1 MSRTRQNEVKLAENE
16 IDMLQKIV
24 RTRTA
29 EARTVQRAKILLYSS
44 EGMNNTEIAEKL
56 DINRRSV
63 YNCISKYTAAGVDA
77 ALVDLAGRGRQA
89 TITDDENAWII
100 SIACRKPIEFG
111 YAQELWTLS
120 KLHYQIKMSCEE
132 AGHPELRD
140 IVSSTVW
147 GILNDAEIKPHKISY
162 YLERRDPEFERKME
176 EVLIVYKQVEIQFE
190 TNEDS
195 DTVTLS
201 YDEKPGIQAIK
212 NIAPD
217 LPPSK
222 EHGCVGRDYEY
233 KRLGTV
239 SLLAGMDLHS
249 GEIIPLVRNSHK
261 SSDFIDF
268 LKILDEKYD
277 DGLKIRIILDN
288 HSAHTSKET
297 MRYLTS
303 RPGRFIF
310 VFTPTHG
317 SWLNLIESFFSK
329 MARAFLR
336 GIRVNTKKELIERI
350 YRYMDE
356 VNAAPVVY
364 RWQFKMDEKHLR
376 NAGEMLRSFICMKK
390 RQWSACFAYFRTYS
404 AANDISKPVFSSS
417 FYTISN
423 IFFRRFISSSLVS
436 FNVCLT
442 DVIIVDFL
450 LMLYLSKL
458 FLMADR
464 LSRIAE

>member
-1 MSRTRQNEVKLAENE
+1 MARTRQNVVVLTDEDIAS
-16 IDMLQKIV
+16 LQKIV

-29 EARTVQRAKILLYSS
+29 EARTVQRAKILMYSAKGKS
-44 EGMNNTEIAEKL
+44 DTEIAEKL

-63 YNCISKYTAAGVDA
+63 YNCISKFTAAGVEA
-77 ALVDLAGRGRQA
+77 ALVDLAGRGRPT
-89 TITDDENAWII
+89 TITDDEKAWII

-120 KLHYQIKMSCEE
+120 KLHYQIQTHCEE
-132 AGHPELRD
+132 AGYPELNE

-147 GILNDAEIKPHKISY
+147 NILNDAEIKPHKISY

-176 EVLIVYKQVEIQFE
+176 EVLIVYKQIEIQFE
-190 TNEDS
+190 AKEDS
-195 DTVTLS
+195 DTVTVS

-217 LPPSK
+217 LPPSM

-249 GEIIPLVRNSHK
+249 GEIIPVVRNSHK

-277 DGLKIRIILDN
+277 DRLKIRIILDN

-297 MRYLTS
+297 MRYLAS

-336 GIRVNTKKELIERI
+336 GIRVNTKEELIERI
-350 YRYMDE
+350 YKYMDE
-356 VNAAPVVY
+356 VNATPVVY
-364 RWQFKMDEKHLR
+364 RWKYKMDEIK
-376 NAGEMLRSFICMKK
+376 A
-390 RQWSACFAYFRTYS
+390 
-404 AANDISKPVFSSS
+404 
-417 FYTISN
+417 
-423 IFFRRFISSSLVS
+423 
-436 FNVCLT
+436 
-442 DVIIVDFL
+442 
-450 LMLYLSKL
+450 
-458 FLMADR
+458 
-464 LSRIAE
+464 